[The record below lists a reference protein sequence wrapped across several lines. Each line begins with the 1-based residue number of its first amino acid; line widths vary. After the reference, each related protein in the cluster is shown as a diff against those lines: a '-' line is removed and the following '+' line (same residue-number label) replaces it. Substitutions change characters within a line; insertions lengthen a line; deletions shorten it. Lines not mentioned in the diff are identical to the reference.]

1 MEIANTKNFTKKIR
15 DLVLDEKWVDRGK
28 TRYGDCTDMAVQ
40 LMEKT
45 EGQFVPVLGGGHAS
59 NVTPTDCKAGFLFAR
74 LPSKTRHPLKAH
86 KRLRNAFA
94 RQELNSLG
102 KATRLSIPKVVV
114 KRPLHLVAKALSFP
128 LCYLRLAPHPP
139 LVRYDLRKLNQRSNL
154 VSIRLRRS
162 ICFLSSRLRRP
173 SVLSSSPF
181 SSSNT
186 ITGIPFFDLPR
197 RAFLDLAITTSS
209 EYPESLLSN
218 HSSVTA
224 VANLEVR

>member
-1 MEIANTKNFTKKIR
+1 VPLSKIPRVPAKKGKKAVVPATPTKTSKRLARQKEGQKTAPPPIKRAIDTLGLDAIMEIANTKNFTKKIR

-114 KRPLHLVAKALSFP
+114 KRPLHLVAKALS
-128 LCYLRLAPHPP
+128 
-139 LVRYDLRKLNQRSNL
+139 
-154 VSIRLRRS
+154 
-162 ICFLSSRLRRP
+162 P
-173 SVLSSSPF
+173 SLLSSSC
-181 SSSNT
+181 SSSSSCS
-186 ITGIPFFDLPR
+186 LR
-197 RAFLDLAITTSS
+197 SS
-209 EYPESLLSN
+209 ETQSAE
-218 HSSVTA
+218 
-224 VANLEVR
+224 